1 MIKTLAY
8 ISSLSI
14 LIPLIVGIFRIR
26 ITEVNQIFFL
36 LISITSIVELLNS
49 VLSYYQWNNIWLV
62 NSYDIVQ
69 VTMVGILFIKYYGMS
84 ILWTRFFGI
93 TLVILVSTMILVL
106 LNFGFFNL
114 NQMNAVIASVF
125 TAIISMSILYWLFS
139 SANRSFARSSIF
151 WIASGL
157 LIYSCTTVVVYG
169 LANTMFKM
177 GSNYILIYTIFQMS
191 INIVTNIIYSI
202 AFLCRK

>member
-1 MIKTLAY
+1 MVKTLAY

-26 ITEVNQIFFL
+26 ITEVNPIFFL

-49 VLSYYQWNNIWLV
+49 FLSYYQWNNIWLI
-62 NSYDIVQ
+62 NFYDIVL
-69 VTMVGILFIKYYGMS
+69 VTIVGILFIRTYHMS
-84 ILWTRFFGI
+84 ILRIRFFGI

-106 LNFGFFNL
+106 LNSGFFYL

-139 SANRSFARSSIF
+139 NANRSFARSSIF

-177 GSNYILIYTIFQMS
+177 GPSYILIYTIFQMS